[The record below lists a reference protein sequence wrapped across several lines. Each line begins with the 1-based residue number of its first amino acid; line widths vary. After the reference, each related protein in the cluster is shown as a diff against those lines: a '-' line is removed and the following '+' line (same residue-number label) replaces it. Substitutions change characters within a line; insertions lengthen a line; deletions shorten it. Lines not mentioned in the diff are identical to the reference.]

1 MRTSIWPFWAKVEK
15 CLEGPDFDRAG
26 PRRCRHKMSYVLT
39 LRVSSNGQ
47 AGERTLNAKERSEL
61 PEDFFYLAIKP
72 RANQLTFVYAF

>member
-26 PRRCRHKMSYVLT
+26 PRRCRHKMSSVLT

-47 AGERTLNAKERSEL
+47 AGERTLNAKERLKLSG
-61 PEDFFYLAIKP
+61 DFYFVP
-72 RANQLTFVYAF
+72 RVRSVLNKSVF